1 MLVGVLIFI
10 LDVKFFCWILIFY
23 GNKVYIFNGDIIIEC
38 INGFGLC
45 FMVLFVIFLVLFV
58 WWENFFES
66 LKEKKNCDYIWLKGF
81 ILDI

>member
-1 MLVGVLIFI
+1 M
-10 LDVKFFCWILIFY
+10 
-23 GNKVYIFNGDIIIEC
+23 YIFNGDIIIEC

-66 LKEKKNCDYIWLKGF
+66 LKEKKNCDYI
-81 ILDI
+81 